1 MISRC
6 SQLHPSCT
14 NGENINMMLLRADG
28 PVQGHSQGKC
38 IKHQHSKNR
47 FSLPLLVLVTLQMLF
62 TKFSLTV
69 YSSWS
74 LPLRGGAGAEMTRV
88 TNDSQSNREH
98 PAGLRLGTEETLQEN
113 RARFA
118 SHGSSAV
125 KKQTLSSG
133 ERQC

>member
-1 MISRC
+1 
-6 SQLHPSCT
+6 
-14 NGENINMMLLRADG
+14 MMLLRADG
-28 PVQGHSQGKC
+28 PVQGRSQGKC
-38 IKHQHSKNR
+38 IKHQHSTNC
-47 FSLPLLVLVTLQMLF
+47 FSLQPLVPVTLQMLF

-74 LPLRGGAGAEMTRV
+74 LPLRGDAGAEMTRV
-88 TNDSQSNREH
+88 TNDSQSYLKH
-98 PAGLRLGTEETLQEN
+98 PDGLRLGTEETVQEN

-125 KKQTLSSG
+125 KKHTLSSG